1 MSAGVAQI
9 LALTAE
15 ATSSGE
21 GSTAAETAPPVPPEA
36 EVAAAER
43 EGSDEAIRTQ
53 AMQECVDTLTEKS
66 KAGNEMVSN
75 LVQSLGSALV
85 YPDAGNFDTNRKL
98 WDNYAAE
105 WEPDAS
111 WVQKMA
117 QGSKTERL
125 EVVGDEWSTRDDVMR
140 VINDFILPNVS
151 EECNVGEIG
160 CGGGRVS
167 VEVFRKAGQL
177 TCFDISKNMLK
188 RTRDAVGEGVCAGG
202 GKVKFVL
209 LSQPRL
215 PENASGSLDFVILY
229 DVLVHVDLH
238 ITNKYI
244 REIARVLKPGGKAFL
259 STANFLSPAGGW
271 DRFSAQDKYSVGGF
285 YFMCPDMVRLML
297 DKAGLRIVREGEHD
311 PSNSYYNRQVQTDYL
326 VLVQKP
332 L

>member
-1 MSAGVAQI
+1 
-9 LALTAE
+9 
-15 ATSSGE
+15 
-21 GSTAAETAPPVPPEA
+21 
-36 EVAAAER
+36 
-43 EGSDEAIRTQ
+43 
-53 AMQECVDTLTEKS
+53 MQECVDTLTEKS

-140 VINDFILPNVS
+140 VINDFILPNVT
-151 EECNVGEIG
+151 EESNVGEIG
-160 CGGGRVS
+160 CGGGRVT

-202 GKVKFVL
+202 GKVIFVL

-215 PENASGSLDFVILY
+215 PENASDSLDFVILY

-259 STANFLSPAGGW
+259 STANFLSPGGW
-271 DRFSAQDKYSVGGF
+271 DRFNAQDKYSVGGF

-297 DKAGLRIVREGEHD
+297 DKAGLRVVREGDHD
-311 PSNSYYNRQVQTDYL
+311 PSNSYYNRDYL